1 MIRMVMWCDVKVR
14 MIWYYNFLL
23 KISLGRMILD
33 ICKFC
38 CLYLLV
44 LFAFSCGDLDDGD
57 DVGNDSHF
65 DFDDRCF
72 QNLYK
77 WGFVTSKT
85 VQNYNDTKNMTTPVT
100 ALFHLIAVARYEPV
114 AVVLRRVGTAALSW
128 GGSERNPAA
137 ELLDDTK
144 CSFRNDL
151 HSIDWPRKAKKK
163 WTMDKSLNPQLVLHF
178 CLYLVIIY
186 LWQTTLRNL
195 SLRSRDDF
203 ELD

>member
-1 MIRMVMWCDVKVR
+1 MWCDWKVR

-57 DVGNDSHF
+57 DVGNANYF
-65 DFDDRCF
+65 DGDDRCF
-72 QNLYK
+72 QCLYK

-85 VQNYNDTKNMTTPVT
+85 VQNYNYTKNMTTPVT
-100 ALFHLIAVARYEPV
+100 ALLYLIAAAKVWTSCCGTTPNWNGSA
-114 AVVLRRVGTAALSW
+114 VLRWERTKSW
-128 GGSERNPAA
+128 A
-137 ELLDDTK
+137 ELLNDTK

-151 HSIDWPRKAKKK
+151 HSIDWPRKANKK

-178 CLYLVIIY
+178 CLYLVII
-186 LWQTTLRNL
+186 
-195 SLRSRDDF
+195 
-203 ELD
+203 